1 MISIH
6 VFIGAHRG
14 VFLRLLDE
22 FRNTA
27 SRPVR
32 FGDGSTPL
40 TIMMLGTLWAAMNVV
55 GHKSGL
61 GRLSAE

>member
-14 VFLRLLDE
+14 VFSRLLDE

-27 SRPVR
+27 GRPVR
-32 FGDGSTPL
+32 FGNGSTPL
-40 TIMMLGTLWAAMNVV
+40 TMLGTLWAAMDVV